1 MKLIKYLKDLVYSI
15 IIFIIS
21 YLIVLLML
29 LVFKTSISLIISV
42 SFIIIMSFISIILIN
57 YYRKKKF
64 YDEFINNLN
73 KLDKKSLILETLN
86 KPEFYEGNILYNSLY
101 DINKSMLEEVND
113 YSSNINDFKEYVEMW
128 IHEVKIPISSLV
140 LMCHNNSNIDKKFLK
155 QIKKLNNYID
165 QVLYYVRSN
174 YTEEDFLIKKV
185 SLDKI
190 VSNVLLN
197 NKDDILENN
206 IELDI
211 NIKNIE
217 VYTDSKWLEFIIN
230 QIINNCI
237 KYKKHDNSIIR
248 ITGTSL
254 NNKVVL
260 SIWDNG
266 IGIQKS
272 DLPKVFNKSFTGNNG
287 RGSTKS
293 TGMGLYITKK
303 LCDKLGHK
311 IEINSI
317 KGKYTN
323 INIIF
328 GKNDFYKI

>member
-42 SFIIIMSFISIILIN
+42 SFIIIMSFISIILLN

-73 KLDKKSLILETLN
+73 KLDKKYLILETLN

-140 LMCHNNSNIDKKFLK
+140 LMCHNNSNINNKFLK

-185 SLDKI
+185 SLDKL

-237 KYKKHDNSIIR
+237 KYKKQDNSIIK

-260 SIWDNG
+260 SICDNG

-311 IEINSI
+311 IEIDSI
-317 KGKYTN
+317 KGNYTN

>member
-73 KLDKKSLILETLN
+73 KLDKKYLILETLN

-140 LMCHNNSNIDKKFLK
+140 LMCHNNSNIDNKFLK

-237 KYKKHDNSIIR
+237 KYKKQDNSIIR

-311 IEINSI
+311 IEIDSI

>member
-73 KLDKKSLILETLN
+73 KLDKKYLILETLN

-155 QIKKLNNYID
+155 QIKKLNSYID

-237 KYKKHDNSIIR
+237 KYKKKDNSIIR

-311 IEINSI
+311 IEIDSI

>member
-73 KLDKKSLILETLN
+73 KLDKKYLILETLN

-237 KYKKHDNSIIR
+237 KYKKQDNSIIR

-266 IGIQKS
+266 IGIQKI

-311 IEINSI
+311 IEIDSI

>member
-73 KLDKKSLILETLN
+73 KLDKKYLILETLN

-237 KYKKHDNSIIR
+237 KYKKQDNSIIR

-287 RGSTKS
+287 RSSTKS

-311 IEINSI
+311 IEIDSI

-328 GKNDFYKI
+328 GKNDFYNI

>member
-21 YLIVLLML
+21 YLIVSLML

-73 KLDKKSLILETLN
+73 KLDKKYLILETLN

-237 KYKKHDNSIIR
+237 KYKKQDNSIIR

-311 IEINSI
+311 IEIDSI

>member
-73 KLDKKSLILETLN
+73 KLDKKYLILETLN

-185 SLDKI
+185 NLDKI

-237 KYKKHDNSIIR
+237 KYKKQDNSIIR

-287 RGSTKS
+287 RSSTKS

-311 IEINSI
+311 IEIDSI

>member
-73 KLDKKSLILETLN
+73 KLDKKYLILETLN

-185 SLDKI
+185 NLDKI

-237 KYKKHDNSIIR
+237 KYKKQDNSIIR

-254 NNKVVL
+254 NNKAVL

-311 IEINSI
+311 IEIDSI

>member
-73 KLDKKSLILETLN
+73 KLDKKYLILETLN

-140 LMCHNNSNIDKKFLK
+140 LMCHNNSNIDNKFLK

-185 SLDKI
+185 SLDKL

-237 KYKKHDNSIIR
+237 KYKKQDNSIIR

-311 IEINSI
+311 IEIDSI
-317 KGKYTN
+317 KGNYTN

>member
-73 KLDKKSLILETLN
+73 KLDKKYLILETLN

-217 VYTDSKWLEFIIN
+217 VYTDSKWLDFIIN

-237 KYKKHDNSIIR
+237 KYKKQDNSIIR

-254 NNKVVL
+254 NNKMVL

-311 IEINSI
+311 IEIDSI

>member
-42 SFIIIMSFISIILIN
+42 SFIIIMSFISIILLN

-73 KLDKKSLILETLN
+73 KLDKKYLILETLN

-140 LMCHNNSNIDKKFLK
+140 LMCHNNSNIDNKFLK

-237 KYKKHDNSIIR
+237 KYKKQDNSIIR
-248 ITGTSL
+248 IIGTSL

-311 IEINSI
+311 IEIDSI

>member
-29 LVFKTSISLIISV
+29 LVFITSISLIISV

>member
-29 LVFKTSISLIISV
+29 LVFKTSISLIISI

-73 KLDKKSLILETLN
+73 KLDKKYLILETLN

-113 YSSNINDFKEYVEMW
+113 YSSNIDDFKEYVEMW

-237 KYKKHDNSIIR
+237 KYKKQDNSIIK

-311 IEINSI
+311 IEIDSI